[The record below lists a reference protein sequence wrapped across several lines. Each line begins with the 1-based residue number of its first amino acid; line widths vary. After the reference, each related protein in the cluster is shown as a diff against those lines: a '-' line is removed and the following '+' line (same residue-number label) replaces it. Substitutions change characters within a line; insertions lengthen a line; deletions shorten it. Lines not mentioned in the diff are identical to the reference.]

1 MHFDLYFR
9 EEDEYEDSAVQS
21 NKSNDGGS
29 RAANES
35 QANSLG
41 QGQGRSGLRE
51 AGWSTN

>member
-1 MHFDLYFR
+1 MLLKCVFFCFNR
-9 EEDEYEDSAVQS
+9 EEDEYEDAAVQS

-41 QGQGRSGLRE
+41 QS
-51 AGWSTN
+51 AGYNSTVTVS

>member
-1 MHFDLYFR
+1 MHFNLYYR

-41 QGQGRSGLRE
+41 QGQSGLRE
-51 AGWSTN
+51 AGWSKN